1 MSDTPA
7 PASVPAPQASAPAS
21 LLGGSPPP
29 AAPVVPASSAPPAV
43 GDAGTPP
50 PAAGAA
56 AAQAFSLY
64 AEGGLHPDLAK
75 IVADDKFKGA
85 RSVLTKYAKA
95 ENPTE
100 ALLVGLSN
108 LNYMASQKG
117 LEPLPADAPDSV
129 RADFDA
135 RFRKLTGAPDKP
147 EGYGIKP
154 PEGSPDAVF
163 SKAYTD
169 GIAGILHK
177 HAASPA
183 LAAELVKF
191 DQEHGAKAMAQAREG
206 AVVAAR
212 SELATV
218 YGAKLDQ
225 ALVDAERGLDI
236 AAGLTGIKPDQ
247 LRSAATNNPTMIRV
261 LAALKAATAE
271 DSRVGEGNVS
281 GAKSYLEQAD
291 AIMTDAT
298 HPLHADWKSGDS
310 ARVARAGAERQRL
323 IKLHLA
329 TGGKA

>member
-1 MSDTPA
+1 M
-7 PASVPAPQASAPAS
+7 
-21 LLGGSPPP
+21 
-29 AAPVVPASSAPPAV
+29 
-43 GDAGTPP
+43 
-50 PAAGAA
+50 
-56 AAQAFSLY
+56 
-64 AEGGLHPDLAK
+64 LADEK
-75 IVADDKFKGA
+75 YKGA
-85 RSVLTKYAKA
+85 K
-95 ENPTE
+95 
-100 ALLVGLSN
+100 ALLSKYSKAQNPDEAVMIGLSN
-108 LNYMASQKG
+108 ANYMLSQKAFQRPP
-117 LEPLPADAPDSV
+117 EDAPEPV
-129 RADFDA
+129 KAEFRA
-135 RFRKLTGAPDKP
+135 KLAELNGAPDKP

-169 GIAGILHK
+169 GISGILHK

-212 SELATV
+212 SELSQV
-218 YGAKLDQ
+218 YGSKLDQ

-291 AIMTDAT
+291 AIMTDAA
-298 HPLHADWKSGDS
+298 HPLHADWVSGDNG
-310 ARVARAGAERQRL
+310 RVARAGAERQRL